1 MSCVCRSFCCCFAS
15 YRRTEKNLK
24 NYVALKDY
32 KNNSEGF
39 SGEFHNVPV
48 EQIFHTSPGK
58 KEFPYKHA
66 LYKHIEYPHE
76 ENVQIASFLLSPDGS
91 APSKYG
97 STSQPMSRKATI
109 GTKERR
115 WSTSSTESEV
125 DDRSKFLVKTLEN
138 PQKAHYRSR
147 SPSPQLSGDEDSH
160 FTRLPHH
167 SKMSQSPSLDLA
179 QFRGPQRPSSPCR
192 PSSALGLSAASGD
205 SSDELEDTPTLQF
218 SLYYDIQRR
227 TLTVHLQKAYN
238 LPVKGVDMRACN
250 SFVVLFLL
258 PSREE
263 ILQTPVVEKDLNP
276 VFDQVFE
283 FRGILSQEL
292 YQQVLVLQVFDHD
305 KFLSDDLIGTVL
317 IPMKEAELYGMT
329 MKRKIG
335 EGKEMLKVVSH
346 LLVLACNLPKGTPPL
361 KMNKW
366 VHFQEKVA
374 LCGDIRGVSRKEE
387 GEGVEVGWERGK
399 KKSEDRKGGGR

>member
-1 MSCVCRSFCCCFAS
+1 MP
-15 YRRTEKNLK
+15 LK
-24 NYVALKDY
+24 EYQKVK
-32 KNNSEGF
+32 SEGI

-48 EQIFHTSPGK
+48 EKIFHTSQGGK
-58 KEFPYKHA
+58 GFSHKH
-66 LYKHIEYPHE
+66 KHIEYPHA
-76 ENVQIASFLLSPDGS
+76 ENVQMASFLLTSDGS
-91 APSKYG
+91 TASKYG
-97 STSQPMSRKATI
+97 STSQPVSRKATTTTQ
-109 GTKERR
+109 GGGRRERQ
-115 WSTSSTESEV
+115 WSTSSESDVEG
-125 DDRSKFLVKTLEN
+125 DNKFLIESLEN
-138 PQKAHYRSR
+138 PQKVHYRSR
-147 SPSPQLSGDEDSH
+147 SPSPQLSADEDSR
-160 FTRLPHH
+160 FTAMPQH
-167 SKMSQSPSLDLA
+167 SKMSQSPSLDFA
-179 QFRGPQRPSSPCR
+179 QFQQPRRPSSR
-192 PSSALGLSAASGD
+192 PSSALGLSAGSGA
-205 SSDELEDTPTLQF
+205 SSDEQEDTPTLQF

-305 KFLSDDLIGTVL
+305 RFLSDDLIGTVL

-335 EGKEMLKVVSH
+335 EGKEILKVHNHSI
-346 LLVLACNLPKGTPPL
+346 APTCNLLKISPPL
-361 KMNKW
+361 KIDRW
-366 VHFQEKVA
+366 VHF
-374 LCGDIRGVSRKEE
+374 
-387 GEGVEVGWERGK
+387 
-399 KKSEDRKGGGR
+399 

>member
-1 MSCVCRSFCCCFAS
+1 MPLSPNIVDNHVFSCSPEGVQRRATSTSVLLSEYLQELYDLRRYLIELVMSCVCRSFCCCYAS
-15 YRRTEKNLK
+15 CRRTKKNLQT
-24 NYVALKDY
+24 YVPLKEY
-32 KNNSEGF
+32 QKVKSEGV

-48 EQIFHTSPGK
+48 EKIFHTSQARKG
-58 KEFPYKHA
+58 FSHKHA
-66 LYKHIEYPHE
+66 LHKHAEYYPHE
-76 ENVQIASFLLSPDGS
+76 ENVQMASFLLTSDS
-91 APSKYG
+91 CTPSKYG
-97 STSQPMSRKATI
+97 STSQPVSRKAAAQ
-109 GTKERR
+109 GGRRERQ
-115 WSTSSTESEV
+115 WSTSSTESDV
-125 DDRSKFLVKTLEN
+125 GDNKFLMESLEN
-138 PQKAHYRSR
+138 PQKVHYRSR
-147 SPSPQLSGDEDSH
+147 SPSPHLSADEDSH
-160 FTRLPHH
+160 FTSMPQR
-167 SKMSQSPSLDLA
+167 SKMSHSPSLDLA
-179 QFRGPQRPSSPCR
+179 QFQRPRRSSSR
-192 PSSALGLSAASGD
+192 PSSALGLSAGSGA
-205 SSDELEDTPTLQF
+205 SSDEQEDTPTLQF

-305 KFLSDDLIGTVL
+305 RFLSDDLIGTVL

-335 EGKEMLKVVSH
+335 EGKEILKVH
-346 LLVLACNLPKGTPPL
+346 TL
-361 KMNKW
+361 
-366 VHFQEKVA
+366 
-374 LCGDIRGVSRKEE
+374 
-387 GEGVEVGWERGK
+387 
-399 KKSEDRKGGGR
+399 

>member
-1 MSCVCRSFCCCFAS
+1 M
-15 YRRTEKNLK
+15 
-24 NYVALKDY
+24 
-32 KNNSEGF
+32 
-39 SGEFHNVPV
+39 
-48 EQIFHTSPGK
+48 
-58 KEFPYKHA
+58 
-66 LYKHIEYPHE
+66 
-76 ENVQIASFLLSPDGS
+76 ASFLLTSDS
-91 APSKYG
+91 RTPSTYG
-97 STSQPMSRKATI
+97 STSQPVSRKATTTAQ
-109 GTKERR
+109 GGRRERR
-115 WSTSSTESEV
+115 WSTSSTESDV
-125 DDRSKFLVKTLEN
+125 GDNKFLMESLQN
-138 PQKAHYRSR
+138 PQKVHYQSR
-147 SPSPQLSGDEDSH
+147 SPSPQFSPDEDSC
-160 FTRLPHH
+160 FTSMPQH

-179 QFRGPQRPSSPCR
+179 QFQRPRRSSNR
-192 PSSALGLSAASGD
+192 PSSALGLSAGSGA
-205 SSDELEDTPTLQF
+205 SSDEQEDTPTLQF

-305 KFLSDDLIGTVL
+305 RFLSDDLIGTVL

-335 EGKEMLKVVSH
+335 EGKEILKVH
-346 LLVLACNLPKGTPPL
+346 TL
-361 KMNKW
+361 
-366 VHFQEKVA
+366 
-374 LCGDIRGVSRKEE
+374 
-387 GEGVEVGWERGK
+387 
-399 KKSEDRKGGGR
+399 